1 ANIRSLLMIR
11 TLLLTVGLLCC
22 SMWAIA
28 QTSQDNTS
36 NRPPEMNPS
45 SRQMMIEGCLA
56 NSGDNY
62 TLTDSAGTKYRLTGN
77 MSSLSAHANQQVK
90 VTGTGQ
96 GTGTQ
101 GTGTA
106 TTTESTETFHVAKV
120 TKLANSCSDKKSK

>member
-1 ANIRSLLMIR
+1 MIR
-11 TLLLTVGLLCC
+11 TFLLTMGLLCC

-28 QTSQDNTS
+28 QTAQDKS
-36 NRPPEMNPS
+36 DRPPEMNPS
-45 SRQMMIEGCLA
+45 SRQMTIEGCLA

-62 TLTDSAGTKYRLTGN
+62 MLTDSAGTKYRLTGN
-77 MSSLSAHANQQVK
+77 TSSLSAHANQQVK